1 MPSVPFFQPP
11 YCILYDFICIFRRK
25 YLPDAKSSKI
35 KKSFCFNLLHPVA
48 CSAYNKH
55 MKSNRKTLSV
65 ILFILAGICI
75 LAAIILFVRGHMEDR
90 HMEESLDALRPT
102 ESPAETV
109 PSSEP
114 ETIATATTESA
125 AEEAF
130 PLRKR
135 SPGFP
140 ILTPTAFL
148 PTKTWA
154 HGCRFPAPGSIIR

>member
-1 MPSVPFFQPP
+1 
-11 YCILYDFICIFRRK
+11 
-25 YLPDAKSSKI
+25 
-35 KKSFCFNLLHPVA
+35 
-48 CSAYNKH
+48 

-125 AEEAF
+125 AEEAV
-130 PLRKR
+130 
-135 SPGFP
+135 
-140 ILTPTAFL
+140 
-148 PTKTWA
+148 
-154 HGCRFPAPGSIIR
+154 PAPEEVTRVPNPYADSFLANEDMGAWLQIPGTGID